1 MNRPF
6 VASAEIAGPFKVYS
20 NPFRIKA
27 EDRTPF
33 VAGEQITPVAVQASS
48 SQPQTEAT
56 RIVDR
61 NGLQDKDN
69 DGLLEHGTDRRHMWL
84 SEKGQTTGWIE
95 FDLGQPRKLGTIRVW
110 NYNENWQ
117 TKRGVKKADI
127 SVWTQDAGWKK
138 MHDDL
143 PLEEAEGSDDYD
155 EPVLVKLDGIAAQKV
170 RLDDMANFGDTEHI
184 GLSEVQLFEVRGPT
198 AVQPK
203 PADGAVGVGVAGLAL
218 QWMPGLDAVAHKVYL
233 GTDPDKLEL
242 LGQVEDASTA
252 RLSRL
257 ARDTTYYWR
266 IDEVQADRS
275 AVKSKVWSFRTG
287 GLLGWWKLDESE
299 GSNASDSSGN
309 NLVAKLMG
317 NPQWQPS
324 GGKVGGALQFD
335 GVDDS
340 VETDYATD
348 LPVWTVAVWVNSP
361 AAPSSE
367 VPSGPV
373 HRQQNY
379 QMNWNHT
386 SDDFRGAAGVSV
398 EGQWHAASFG
408 KLEADTWYHLTATY
422 DGENL
427 KAFKDSVLITTNS
440 APSGKPDAES
450 ASLKFGRHS
459 AFTDY
464 FRGTI
469 DDVRIYSCALN
480 EADVAALYSGE
491 DLPVEVVK
499 VTLKAPEKPQEKRR
513 KLVAWWKLDETEGSN
528 VADSSGNNLAGT
540 VVGNPQWQPAGGK
553 VGGALHLDGDG
564 DYVGIEDELALDI
577 TDAIT
582 VAAWVKVN
590 AFDKDFQAIVT
601 KGDSAWRL
609 QRFTNTNCMEF
620 ACSGV
625 DAEGTQWG
633 NIGGSATVSDGQWH
647 HVAGVYDGEKLY
659 IYVDGALDN
668 SKQASGT
675 IATNDHSVL
684 IGANAE
690 KPDEDY
696 RTWNGLIDD
705 VCVFNYA
712 LSADE
717 VAALCSGKEP
727 LVIAGVELPSTL
739 GTGTNWI
746 PVLIII
752 AIAGVAV
759 GFANRRKKAR
769 A

>member
-1 MNRPF
+1 M
-6 VASAEIAGPFKVYS
+6 
-20 NPFRIKA
+20 
-27 EDRTPF
+27 
-33 VAGEQITPVAVQASS
+33 AGELITPVAVQTSS
-48 SQPQTEAT
+48 SHPQTRPT
-56 RIVDR
+56 RLIDR
-61 NGLQDKDN
+61 QGIQDKDN
-69 DGLLEHGTDRRHMWL
+69 DGLVEHGTDRQAMWL
-84 SEKGQTTGWIE
+84 SEQGQTGGWIE
-95 FDLGQPRKLGTIRVW
+95 FDLGKVHKLGLIEAW
-110 NYNENWQ
+110 NFNEKWFTN
-117 TKRGVKKADI
+117 RGVKKADI
-127 SVWTQDAGWKK
+127 SVWTESSGWQKIK
-138 MHDDL
+138 DDL
-143 PLEEAEGSDDYD
+143 EFDQADGSDDYD
-155 EPVLVKLDGIAAQKV
+155 EPVLVKLDGIEAQKV
-170 RLDDMANFGDTEHI
+170 RFDDLANLGDVEHI

-203 PADGAVGVGVAGLAL
+203 PADGADGVGVARLAL
-218 QWMPGLDAVAHKVYL
+218 QWKPGFNALAHRVYL

-252 RLSRL
+252 KLSRL
-257 ARDTTYYWR
+257 ASDTKYYWR
-266 IDEVQADRS
+266 VDEIQADGS
-275 AVKSKVWSFRTG
+275 AAKSKVWSFRTG
-287 GLLGWWKLDESE
+287 GLVAWWKLDETE

-309 NLVAKLMG
+309 DLVAKLIG

-324 GGKVGGALQFD
+324 GGKVGGALEFD
-335 GVDDS
+335 GVDDA

-367 VPSGPV
+367 APSGPV

-386 SDDFRGAAGVSV
+386 SEDFRGAAGISV

-408 KLEADTWYHLTATY
+408 KLDADTWYHLTATY

-427 KAFKDSVLITTNS
+427 KAFKDGILITNNS

-469 DDVRIYSCALN
+469 DDVRVYSCALN
-480 EADVAALYSGE
+480 EAEVAALYSGE
-491 DLPVEVVK
+491 DLPADVVK
-499 VTLKAPEKPQEKRR
+499 VTLEIPER
-513 KLVAWWKLDETEGSN
+513 KLVAWWKLDETDGN
-528 VADSSGNNLAGT
+528 NIVDSSGSDITGT
-540 VVGNPQWQPAGGK
+540 LVGDPQWQPAGGK
-553 VGGALHLDGDG
+553 VGGALAFDGDG
-564 DYVGIEDELALDI
+564 DYVEVTDKSAFDV

-582 VAAWVKVN
+582 VAAWIKVDS
-590 AFDKDFQAIVT
+590 FDKDFQAIVT

-625 DAEGTQWG
+625 DVEGTQWG

-647 HVAGVYDGEKLY
+647 HVSGVYDGEKLY
-659 IYVDGALDN
+659 IYVDGALDT

-675 IATNDHSVL
+675 IATNDYSVL

-690 KPDEDY
+690 KPDEGY

-705 VCVFNYA
+705 VCVYNYA
-712 LSADE
+712 LDSTE
-717 VAALCSGKEP
+717 VAALCSGKQPVAVATMGLPTPTAEQP
-727 LVIAGVELPSTL
+727 PGTSRNWVVIL
-739 GTGTNWI
+739 
-746 PVLIII
+746 
-752 AIAGVAV
+752 AIVAIVGVAI
-759 GFANRRKKAR
+759 GLFASRKKAIPQSDN
-769 A
+769 